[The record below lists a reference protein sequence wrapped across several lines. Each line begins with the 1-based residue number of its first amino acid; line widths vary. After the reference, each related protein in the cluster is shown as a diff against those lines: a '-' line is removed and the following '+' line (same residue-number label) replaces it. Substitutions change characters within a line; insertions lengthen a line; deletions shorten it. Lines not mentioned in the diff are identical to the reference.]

1 MESDSLKS
9 ARYGHAFEKS
19 RVNEKISN
27 FTLVTH
33 QCHHDVWK
41 GVSTVLPYIE
51 MASVCCVAKFQQE
64 QLAAKEAEIAE
75 LKEIQ
80 FLAGTILPSTG
91 CL

>member
-1 MESDSLKS
+1 MTLRHRKVV
-9 ARYGHAFEKS
+9 EKF
-19 RVNEKISN
+19 SN
-27 FTLVTH
+27 FTLVIH

-75 LKEIQ
+75 LKEMQ
-80 FLAGTILPSTG
+80 FLGDTILPSTG